1 MAAINIP
8 NFDEVSVSAPMLD
21 VGTYIVNVTE
31 KPEVKENQNGKPYM
45 ELVMKVVEGPQ
56 QSQPDPGTGSTDPA
70 GRTVKDRLYL
80 VDGAYFRLKQLLL
93 AAGVLARDDKD
104 SPLARGQFN
113 SDILVGTRFTINL
126 TAQMNN
132 GKEYRN
138 TDYVIS

>member
-1 MAAINIP
+1 MATINIP
-8 NFDEVSVSAPMLD
+8 NFEDVSVSAPMLD
-21 VGTYIVNVTE
+21 VGTYVMNVTE
-31 KPEVKENQNGKPYM
+31 KPEVKENQNGKPYL

-70 GRTVKDRLYL
+70 GRTWKDRLYL
-80 VDGAYFRLKQLLL
+80 VDGAYFRIKQLLL

-113 SDILVGTRFTINL
+113 SDILVGTRFTVNL

-138 TDYVIS
+138 VDYVI